1 VGWRVMLS
9 ASKTQ
14 AVPGLT
20 QLALKGEGVL
30 YESDYWPWLAQAL
43 PMPLAQVDAASS
55 RILRWNPVAARF
67 FGLDGKDPRDCS
79 LLSLSPPVLPNGV
92 QTDAAWQ
99 GMVSAA
105 LNLGQQQAEWWLSK
119 RDGGLCVVML
129 TLCHTPEQPLLL
141 MWQDISAQKWQES
154 LYRQRLSIIETTTD
168 FIATFDPE
176 GNITYINPAG
186 RKMLGFGPE
195 DDVSYL
201 NLSGLIPPSVI
212 DRVMNEAIPMAFMH
226 KSWSGETALITRD
239 GEEIAVSQV
248 VIAHFNSSG
257 FPEYYSTT
265 LRDITQA
272 KRIEAD
278 LLLAKEQAEQ
288 AARAKSEFLATMS
301 HEIRTP
307 MNGVLGMAELLLDS
321 ALSGEQR
328 QTVETLLQSG
338 RTLLVILNDILD
350 YSKIEANKL
359 ELESLPFDLIDTLR
373 AVQLLMQ
380 QQANAKRLKLSLQ
393 LPAADALWVRG
404 DVTRVR
410 QVVLNLLSNAIKFTE
425 SGGVNL
431 NLQASAAD
439 DRLAMSLSVTDTG
452 IGIPAERQAL
462 LFEKFTQMDATMARR
477 FGGTGLGLAISR
489 QLARM
494 MGGDIECSSI
504 EGVGSTFCL
513 RLPLPVASAPQLQ
526 ARPAPQVPPAGAAA
540 TQQHLLV
547 AEDNPVNQLVIRK
560 LLEKIGV
567 SCDIAENGQLAV
579 DKALQGAYPV
589 VFMDCQMPVMDG
601 LEATRQLRQRGYQGI
616 IIALTAN
623 AMEGDR
629 QQCLDAGMNDFL
641 SKPVSRDAVEQ
652 ALQRWQPG

>member
-1 VGWRVMLS
+1 M
-9 ASKTQ
+9 
-14 AVPGLT
+14 
-20 QLALKGEGVL
+20 L
-30 YESDYWPWLAQAL
+30 YEPDNWPGLAQAL

-55 RILRWNPVAARF
+55 RILRWNAAAARF
-67 FGLDGKDPRDCS
+67 FGLEGKDPRDCS
-79 LLSLSPPVLPNGV
+79 LLSLSPPVLPSGAPAE
-92 QTDAAWQ
+92 AAWQ
-99 GMVSAA
+99 GLVSAA
-105 LNLGQQQAEWWLSK
+105 LNLGQQQAEWWMSK
-119 RDGGLCVVML
+119 RESGLCVVNL
-129 TLCHTPEQPLLL
+129 TLCHVPEQPLLL
-141 MWQDISAQKWQES
+141 MWQDMSAQKWQES

-186 RKMLGFGPE
+186 RKMLGFGP
-195 DDVSYL
+195 DDDLSYL

-239 GEEIAVSQV
+239 GEEISVSQV

-272 KRIEAD
+272 KRTEAE
-278 LLLAKEQAEQ
+278 LLQAKELAEL

-338 RTLLVILNDILD
+338 RALLVILNDILD
-350 YSKIEANKL
+350 YSKIEANRL
-359 ELESLPFDLIDTLR
+359 ELESLPFDLVDTLQ
-373 AVQLLMQ
+373 AVKLLMQ
-380 QQANAKRLKLSLQ
+380 QQAESKTLYLSLQ
-393 LPAADALWVRG
+393 LPPEPALWVYG

-410 QVVLNLLSNAIKFTE
+410 QIILNLLSNAIKFTE
-425 SGGVNL
+425 SGGITL
-431 NLQASAAD
+431 ALQFSRD
-439 DRLAMSLSVTDTG
+439 NEQLSVVLSITDTG
-452 IGIPAERQAL
+452 IGIPADKLES
-462 LFEKFTQMDATMARR
+462 LFEKFNQVDSSMARR

-504 EGVGSTFCL
+504 EGVGSTF
-513 RLPLPVASAPQLQ
+513 RLLLKLPAAQAPQRAAPAPAAASVAS
-526 ARPAPQVPPAGAAA
+526 PANLNV
-540 TQQHLLV
+540 LV

-560 LLEKIGV
+560 LLEKLGV
-567 SCDIAENGQLAV
+567 GCDVAENGQTAV
-579 DKALQGAYPV
+579 EKAINGSYPI

-601 LEATRQLRQRGYQGI
+601 LEATRQLRLQGYQGV

-629 QQCLDAGMNDFL
+629 EMCLAAGMNDFL
-641 SKPVSRDAVEQ
+641 SKPISRDAVVQ
-652 ALQRWQPG
+652 ALQHWQSV

>member
-1 VGWRVMLS
+1 MS
-9 ASKTQ
+9 
-14 AVPGLT
+14 
-20 QLALKGEGVL
+20 VL
-30 YESDYWPWLAQAL
+30 YEPDNWPGLAQAL

-55 RILRWNPVAARF
+55 RILRWNAAAARF
-67 FGLDGKDPRDCS
+67 FGLEGKDPRDCS
-79 LLSLSPPVLPNGV
+79 LLSLSPPVLPSGAPAE
-92 QTDAAWQ
+92 AAWQ
-99 GMVSAA
+99 GLVSAA
-105 LNLGQQQAEWWLSK
+105 LNLGQQQAEWWMSK
-119 RDGGLCVVML
+119 REGGLCVVNL
-129 TLCHTPEQPLLL
+129 TLCHVPEQPLLL
-141 MWQDISAQKWQES
+141 MWQDMSAQKWQES

-186 RKMLGFGPE
+186 RKMLGFGP
-195 DDVSYL
+195 DDDLSYL

-239 GEEIAVSQV
+239 GEEISVSQV

-272 KRIEAD
+272 KRTEAE
-278 LLLAKEQAEQ
+278 LLQAKELAEL

-338 RTLLVILNDILD
+338 RALLVILNDILD
-350 YSKIEANKL
+350 YSKIEANRL
-359 ELESLPFDLIDTLR
+359 ELESLPFDLVDTLQ
-373 AVQLLMQ
+373 AVKLLMQ
-380 QQANAKRLKLSLQ
+380 QQAESKTLCLSLQ
-393 LPAADALWVRG
+393 LPPEPALWVYG

-410 QVVLNLLSNAIKFTE
+410 QIILNLLSNAIKFTE
-425 SGGVNL
+425 SGGITL
-431 NLQASAAD
+431 ALQFSRD
-439 DRLAMSLSVTDTG
+439 NEQLSVVLSITDTG
-452 IGIPAERQAL
+452 IGIPADKLES
-462 LFEKFTQMDATMARR
+462 LFEKFNQVDSSMARR

-504 EGVGSTFCL
+504 EGVGSTF
-513 RLPLPVASAPQLQ
+513 RLLLKLPAAQPPQRAAPAPAAASVAS
-526 ARPAPQVPPAGAAA
+526 PANLNV
-540 TQQHLLV
+540 LV

-560 LLEKIGV
+560 LLEKLGV
-567 SCDIAENGQLAV
+567 GCDVAENGQIAV
-579 DKALQGAYPV
+579 EKAINGSYPI

-601 LEATRQLRQRGYQGI
+601 LEATRQLRLQGYQGV

-629 QQCLDAGMNDFL
+629 EMCLAAGMNDFL
-641 SKPVSRDAVEQ
+641 SKPISRDAVVQ
-652 ALQRWQPG
+652 ALQHWQSV

>member
-1 VGWRVMLS
+1 M
-9 ASKTQ
+9 
-14 AVPGLT
+14 
-20 QLALKGEGVL
+20 L
-30 YESDYWPWLAQAL
+30 YEPDNWPGLAQAL

-55 RILRWNPVAARF
+55 RILRWNAAAARF
-67 FGLDGKDPRDCS
+67 FGLEGKDPRDCS
-79 LLSLSPPVLPNGV
+79 LLSLSPPVLPSGAPAE
-92 QTDAAWQ
+92 AAWQ
-99 GMVSAA
+99 GLVSAA
-105 LNLGQQQAEWWLSK
+105 LNLGQQQAEWWMSK
-119 RDGGLCVVML
+119 REGGLCVVNL
-129 TLCHTPEQPLLL
+129 TLCHVPEQPLLL
-141 MWQDISAQKWQES
+141 MWQDMSAQKWQES

-186 RKMLGFGPE
+186 RKMLGFGP
-195 DDVSYL
+195 DDDLSYL

-239 GEEIAVSQV
+239 GEEISVSQV

-272 KRIEAD
+272 KRTEAE
-278 LLLAKEQAEQ
+278 LLQAKELAEL

-338 RTLLVILNDILD
+338 RALLVILNDILD
-350 YSKIEANKL
+350 YSKIEANRL
-359 ELESLPFDLIDTLR
+359 ELESLPFDLVDTLQ
-373 AVQLLMQ
+373 AVKLLMQ
-380 QQANAKRLKLSLQ
+380 QQAESKTLYLSLQ
-393 LPAADALWVRG
+393 LPPEPALWVYG

-410 QVVLNLLSNAIKFTE
+410 QIILNLLSNAIKFTE
-425 SGGVNL
+425 SGGITL
-431 NLQASAAD
+431 ALQFSRD
-439 DRLAMSLSVTDTG
+439 NEQLSVVLSITDTG
-452 IGIPAERQAL
+452 IGIPADKLES
-462 LFEKFTQMDATMARR
+462 LFEKFNQVDSSMARR

-504 EGVGSTFCL
+504 EGVGSTF
-513 RLPLPVASAPQLQ
+513 RLLLKLPAAQAPQRAAPAPAAASVAS
-526 ARPAPQVPPAGAAA
+526 PANLNV
-540 TQQHLLV
+540 LV

-560 LLEKIGV
+560 LLEKLGV
-567 SCDIAENGQLAV
+567 GCDVAENGQTAV
-579 DKALQGAYPV
+579 EKAINGSYPI

-601 LEATRQLRQRGYQGI
+601 LEATRQLRLQGYQGV

-629 QQCLDAGMNDFL
+629 EMCLAAGMNDFL
-641 SKPVSRDAVEQ
+641 SKPISRDAVVQ
-652 ALQRWQPG
+652 ALQHWQSV

>member
-1 VGWRVMLS
+1 M
-9 ASKTQ
+9 
-14 AVPGLT
+14 
-20 QLALKGEGVL
+20 L
-30 YESDYWPWLAQAL
+30 YEPDNWPGLAQAL

-55 RILRWNPVAARF
+55 RILRWNAAAARF
-67 FGLDGKDPRDCS
+67 FGLEGKDPRDCS
-79 LLSLSPPVLPNGV
+79 LLSLSPPVLPSGAPAE
-92 QTDAAWQ
+92 AAWQ
-99 GMVSAA
+99 GLVSAA
-105 LNLGQQQAEWWLSK
+105 LNLGQQQAEWWMSK
-119 RDGGLCVVML
+119 REGGLCVVNL
-129 TLCHTPEQPLLL
+129 TLCHVPEQPLLL
-141 MWQDISAQKWQES
+141 MWQDMSAQKWQES

-186 RKMLGFGPE
+186 RKMLGFGP
-195 DDVSYL
+195 DDDLSYL

-239 GEEIAVSQV
+239 GEEISVSQV

-272 KRIEAD
+272 KRTEAE
-278 LLLAKEQAEQ
+278 LLQAKELAEL

-338 RTLLVILNDILD
+338 RALLVILNDILD
-350 YSKIEANKL
+350 YSKIEANRL
-359 ELESLPFDLIDTLR
+359 ELESLPFDLVDTLQ
-373 AVQLLMQ
+373 AVKLLMQ
-380 QQANAKRLKLSLQ
+380 QQAESKTLYLSLQ
-393 LPAADALWVRG
+393 LPPEPALWVYG

-410 QVVLNLLSNAIKFTE
+410 QIILNLLSNAIKFTE
-425 SGGVNL
+425 SGGITL
-431 NLQASAAD
+431 ALQFSRD
-439 DRLAMSLSVTDTG
+439 NEQLSVVLSITDTG
-452 IGIPAERQAL
+452 IGIPADKLES
-462 LFEKFTQMDATMARR
+462 LFEKFNQVDSSMARR

-504 EGVGSTFCL
+504 EGVGSTF
-513 RLPLPVASAPQLQ
+513 RLLLKLPAAQAPQRAAPAPAAASVAS
-526 ARPAPQVPPAGAAA
+526 PANLNV
-540 TQQHLLV
+540 LV

-560 LLEKIGV
+560 LLEKLGV
-567 SCDIAENGQLAV
+567 SCDVAENGQIAV
-579 DKALQGAYPV
+579 EKAINGSYPI

-601 LEATRQLRQRGYQGI
+601 LEATRQLRLQGYQGV

-629 QQCLDAGMNDFL
+629 EMCLAAGMNDFL
-641 SKPVSRDAVEQ
+641 SKPISRDAVVQ
-652 ALQRWQPG
+652 ALQHWQSV

>member
-1 VGWRVMLS
+1 M
-9 ASKTQ
+9 
-14 AVPGLT
+14 
-20 QLALKGEGVL
+20 L
-30 YESDYWPWLAQAL
+30 YESENWPGLAQQL
-43 PMPLAQVDAASS
+43 PMPLAQVDAGSS

-67 FGLDGKDPRDCS
+67 FGMEGKDPRDNS
-79 LLSLSPPVLPNGV
+79 LLSLSPPVLPNGTASEV
-92 QTDAAWQ
+92 AWQ
-99 GMVSAA
+99 KLVSAA
-105 LNLGQQQAEWWLSK
+105 LNLGQQQAEWWLNK
-119 RDGGLCVVML
+119 REGGLCVVTL
-129 TLCHTPEQPLLL
+129 TVCHTPEQPLLL

-195 DDVSYL
+195 DDLSYL

-239 GEEIAVSQV
+239 GEEISVSQV

-272 KRIEAD
+272 KRTEAD

-288 AARAKSEFLATMS
+288 AARVKSEFLATMS

-321 ALSGEQR
+321 SLTEEQR
-328 QTVETLLQSG
+328 NTVDTLLQSG
-338 RTLLVILNDILD
+338 RALLVILNDILD
-350 YSKIEANKL
+350 YSKIEANRL
-359 ELESLPFDLIDTLR
+359 ELESLPFDMIDMLK
-373 AVQLLMQ
+373 AVRLLMQ
-380 QQANAKRLKLSLQ
+380 QQADNKNLALSLQ
-393 LPAADALWVRG
+393 LPDADALWVRG

-410 QVVLNLLSNAIKFTE
+410 QILLNLLSNALKFTE
-425 SGGVNL
+425 TGGVNL
-431 NLQASAAD
+431 NLQVNSRDGMQA
-439 DRLAMSLSVTDTG
+439 LTLSVTDTG
-452 IGIPAERQAL
+452 IGIPADRQAV
-462 LFEKFTQMDATMARR
+462 LFEKFTQMDSSMARR

-489 QLARM
+489 QLARL

-504 EGVGSTFCL
+504 EGVGSTFRL
-513 RLPLPVASAPQLQ
+513 HLPLPSAAPPQALSPTPARVEPASASQLH
-526 ARPAPQVPPAGAAA
+526 V
-540 TQQHLLV
+540 LV

-560 LLEKIGV
+560 LLEKLGV
-567 SCDIAENGQLAV
+567 SADIADNGQAAL
-579 DKALQGAYPV
+579 DKALQQAYPI

-601 LEATRQLRQRGYQGI
+601 LEATRQLRLRGYQGV

-629 QQCLDAGMNDFL
+629 QLCEQAGMNDFL
-641 SKPVSRDAVEQ
+641 SKPVSRDEVML
-652 ALQRWQPG
+652 ALQRWQVQ

>member
-1 VGWRVMLS
+1 
-9 ASKTQ
+9 
-14 AVPGLT
+14 
-20 QLALKGEGVL
+20 
-30 YESDYWPWLAQAL
+30 LAQAL

-55 RILRWNPVAARF
+55 RILRWNAAAARF
-67 FGLDGKDPRDCS
+67 FGLEGKDPRDCS
-79 LLSLSPPVLPNGV
+79 LLSLSPPVLPSGAPAE
-92 QTDAAWQ
+92 AAWQ
-99 GMVSAA
+99 GLVSAA
-105 LNLGQQQAEWWLSK
+105 LNLGQQQAEWWMSK
-119 RDGGLCVVML
+119 REGGLCVVNL
-129 TLCHTPEQPLLL
+129 TLCHVPEQPLLL
-141 MWQDISAQKWQES
+141 MWQDMSAQKWQES

-186 RKMLGFGPE
+186 RKMLGFGP
-195 DDVSYL
+195 DDDLSYL

-239 GEEIAVSQV
+239 GEEISVSQV

-272 KRIEAD
+272 KRTEAE
-278 LLLAKEQAEQ
+278 LLQAKELAEL

-338 RTLLVILNDILD
+338 RALLVILNDILD
-350 YSKIEANKL
+350 YSKIEANRL
-359 ELESLPFDLIDTLR
+359 ELESLPFDLVDTLQ
-373 AVQLLMQ
+373 AVKLLMQ
-380 QQANAKRLKLSLQ
+380 QQAESKTLCLSLQ
-393 LPAADALWVRG
+393 LPPEPALWVYG

-410 QVVLNLLSNAIKFTE
+410 QIILNLLSNAIKFTE
-425 SGGVNL
+425 SGGITL
-431 NLQASAAD
+431 ALQFSRD
-439 DRLAMSLSVTDTG
+439 NEQLSVVLSINDTG
-452 IGIPAERQAL
+452 IGIPADKLES
-462 LFEKFTQMDATMARR
+462 LFEKFNQVDSSMARR

-504 EGVGSTFCL
+504 EGVGSTF
-513 RLPLPVASAPQLQ
+513 RLLLNLPAAQPPQRAAPAPAAASVAS
-526 ARPAPQVPPAGAAA
+526 PANLNV
-540 TQQHLLV
+540 LV

-560 LLEKIGV
+560 LLEKLGV
-567 SCDIAENGQLAV
+567 SCDVAENGQIAV
-579 DKALQGAYPV
+579 EKAINGSYPI

-601 LEATRQLRQRGYQGI
+601 LEATRQLRLQGYQGV

-629 QQCLDAGMNDFL
+629 EMCLAAGMNDFL
-641 SKPVSRDAVEQ
+641 SKPISRDAVVQ
-652 ALQRWQPG
+652 ALQHWQSV

>member
-1 VGWRVMLS
+1 M
-9 ASKTQ
+9 
-14 AVPGLT
+14 
-20 QLALKGEGVL
+20 L
-30 YESDYWPWLAQAL
+30 YEPDNWPGLAQAL

-55 RILRWNPVAARF
+55 RILRWNAAAARF
-67 FGLDGKDPRDCS
+67 FGLEGKDPRDCS
-79 LLSLSPPVLPNGV
+79 LLSLSPPVLPSAAPAE
-92 QTDAAWQ
+92 AAWQ
-99 GMVSAA
+99 GLVSAA
-105 LNLGQQQAEWWLSK
+105 LNLGQQQAEWWMSK
-119 RDGGLCVVML
+119 REGGLCVVNL
-129 TLCHTPEQPLLL
+129 TLCHVPEQPLLL
-141 MWQDISAQKWQES
+141 MWQDMSAQKWQES

-186 RKMLGFGPE
+186 RKMLGFGP
-195 DDVSYL
+195 DDDLSYL

-239 GEEIAVSQV
+239 GEEISVSQV

-272 KRIEAD
+272 KRTEAE
-278 LLLAKEQAEQ
+278 LLQAKELAEL

-338 RTLLVILNDILD
+338 RALLVILNDILD
-350 YSKIEANKL
+350 YSKIEANRL
-359 ELESLPFDLIDTLR
+359 ELESLPFDLVDTLQ
-373 AVQLLMQ
+373 AVKLLMQ
-380 QQANAKRLKLSLQ
+380 QQAESKTLCLSLQ
-393 LPAADALWVRG
+393 LPPEPALWVYG

-410 QVVLNLLSNAIKFTE
+410 QIILNLLSNAIKFTE
-425 SGGVNL
+425 SGGITL
-431 NLQASAAD
+431 ALQFSRD
-439 DRLAMSLSVTDTG
+439 NEQLSVVLSITDTG
-452 IGIPAERQAL
+452 IGIPADKLES
-462 LFEKFTQMDATMARR
+462 LFEKFNQVDSSMARR

-504 EGVGSTFCL
+504 EGVGSTF
-513 RLPLPVASAPQLQ
+513 RLLLKLPAAQPPQRAAPAPAAASVAS
-526 ARPAPQVPPAGAAA
+526 PANLNV
-540 TQQHLLV
+540 LV

-560 LLEKIGV
+560 LLEKLGV
-567 SCDIAENGQLAV
+567 SCDVAENGQIAV
-579 DKALQGAYPV
+579 EKAINGSYPI

-601 LEATRQLRQRGYQGI
+601 LEATRQLRLQGYQGV

-629 QQCLDAGMNDFL
+629 EMCLAAGMNDFL
-641 SKPVSRDAVEQ
+641 SKPISRDAVVQ
-652 ALQRWQPG
+652 ALQHWQSV

>member
-1 VGWRVMLS
+1 M
-9 ASKTQ
+9 
-14 AVPGLT
+14 
-20 QLALKGEGVL
+20 L
-30 YESDYWPWLAQAL
+30 YEPDNWPGLAQAL

-55 RILRWNPVAARF
+55 RILRWNAAAARF
-67 FGLDGKDPRDCS
+67 FGLEGKDPRDCS
-79 LLSLSPPVLPNGV
+79 LLSLSPPVLPSGAPAE
-92 QTDAAWQ
+92 AAWQ
-99 GMVSAA
+99 GLVSAA
-105 LNLGQQQAEWWLSK
+105 LNLGQQQAEWWMSK
-119 RDGGLCVVML
+119 REGGLCVVNL
-129 TLCHTPEQPLLL
+129 TLCHVPEQPLLL
-141 MWQDISAQKWQES
+141 MWQDMSAQKWQES

-186 RKMLGFGPE
+186 RKMLGFGP
-195 DDVSYL
+195 DDDLSYL

-239 GEEIAVSQV
+239 GEEISVSQV

-272 KRIEAD
+272 KRTEAE
-278 LLLAKEQAEQ
+278 LLQAKELAEL

-338 RTLLVILNDILD
+338 RALLVILNDILD
-350 YSKIEANKL
+350 YSKIEANRL
-359 ELESLPFDLIDTLR
+359 ELESLPFDLVDTLQ
-373 AVQLLMQ
+373 AVKLLMQ
-380 QQANAKRLKLSLQ
+380 QQAESKTLCLSLQ
-393 LPAADALWVRG
+393 LPPEPALWVYG

-410 QVVLNLLSNAIKFTE
+410 QIILNLLSNAIKFTE
-425 SGGVNL
+425 SGGITL
-431 NLQASAAD
+431 ALQFSRD
-439 DRLAMSLSVTDTG
+439 NEQLSVVLSITDTG
-452 IGIPAERQAL
+452 IGIPADKLES
-462 LFEKFTQMDATMARR
+462 LFEKFNQVDSSMARR

-504 EGVGSTFCL
+504 EGVGSTF
-513 RLPLPVASAPQLQ
+513 RLLLNLPAAQAPQRATPAPAAASVAS
-526 ARPAPQVPPAGAAA
+526 PANLNV
-540 TQQHLLV
+540 LV

-560 LLEKIGV
+560 LLEKLGV
-567 SCDIAENGQLAV
+567 SCDVAENGQIAV
-579 DKALQGAYPV
+579 EKAINGSYPI

-601 LEATRQLRQRGYQGI
+601 LEATRQLRLQGYQGV

-629 QQCLDAGMNDFL
+629 EMCLAAGMNDFL
-641 SKPVSRDAVEQ
+641 SKPISRDAVVQ
-652 ALQRWQPG
+652 ALQHWQSV

>member
-1 VGWRVMLS
+1 M
-9 ASKTQ
+9 
-14 AVPGLT
+14 
-20 QLALKGEGVL
+20 L
-30 YESDYWPWLAQAL
+30 YEPDNWPGLAQAL

-55 RILRWNPVAARF
+55 RILRWNAAAARF
-67 FGLDGKDPRDCS
+67 FGLEGKDPRDCS
-79 LLSLSPPVLPNGV
+79 LLSLSPPVLPSGAPAE
-92 QTDAAWQ
+92 AAWQ
-99 GMVSAA
+99 GLVSAA
-105 LNLGQQQAEWWLSK
+105 LNLGQQQAEWWMSK
-119 RDGGLCVVML
+119 REGGLCVVNL
-129 TLCHTPEQPLLL
+129 TLCHVPEQPLLL
-141 MWQDISAQKWQES
+141 MWQDMSAQKWQES

-186 RKMLGFGPE
+186 RKMLGFGP
-195 DDVSYL
+195 DDDLSYL

-239 GEEIAVSQV
+239 GEEISVSQV

-272 KRIEAD
+272 KRTEAE
-278 LLLAKEQAEQ
+278 LLQAKELAEL

-338 RTLLVILNDILD
+338 RALLVILNDILD
-350 YSKIEANKL
+350 YSKIEANRL
-359 ELESLPFDLIDTLR
+359 ELESLPFDLVDTLQ
-373 AVQLLMQ
+373 AVKLLMQ
-380 QQANAKRLKLSLQ
+380 QQAESKTLCLSLQ
-393 LPAADALWVRG
+393 LPPEPALWVYG

-410 QVVLNLLSNAIKFTE
+410 QIILNLLSNAIKFTE
-425 SGGVNL
+425 SGGITL
-431 NLQASAAD
+431 ALQFSRD
-439 DRLAMSLSVTDTG
+439 NEQLSVVLSINDTG
-452 IGIPAERQAL
+452 IGIPADKLES
-462 LFEKFTQMDATMARR
+462 LFEKFNQVDSSMARR

-504 EGVGSTFCL
+504 EGVGSTF
-513 RLPLPVASAPQLQ
+513 RLLLNLPAAQPPQRAAPAPAAASVAS
-526 ARPAPQVPPAGAAA
+526 PANLNV
-540 TQQHLLV
+540 LV

-560 LLEKIGV
+560 LLEKLGV
-567 SCDIAENGQLAV
+567 SCDVAENGQIAV
-579 DKALQGAYPV
+579 EKAINGSYPI

-601 LEATRQLRQRGYQGI
+601 LEATRQLRLQGYQGV

-629 QQCLDAGMNDFL
+629 EMCLAAGMNDFL
-641 SKPVSRDAVEQ
+641 SKPISRDAVVQ
-652 ALQRWQPG
+652 ALQHWQSV